1 MIRNKYRLN
10 NLALYY
16 LLLQSRGATTHQFE
30 AMISARDANLN
41 WLKRVHMNNKHTMGS
56 EA

>member
-10 NLALYY
+10 NHALYY
-16 LLLQSRGATTHQFE
+16 LLLQSRGSRTHQFE
-30 AMISARDANLN
+30 AMVSAREANIN
-41 WLKRVHMNNKHTMGS
+41 WLKRLHMNNKHTFGS

>member
-10 NLALYY
+10 NNSLYHI
-16 LLLQSRGATTHQFE
+16 LMKSRLNRGNQFE
-30 AMISARDANLN
+30 AMISARDANIN

-56 EA
+56 EV